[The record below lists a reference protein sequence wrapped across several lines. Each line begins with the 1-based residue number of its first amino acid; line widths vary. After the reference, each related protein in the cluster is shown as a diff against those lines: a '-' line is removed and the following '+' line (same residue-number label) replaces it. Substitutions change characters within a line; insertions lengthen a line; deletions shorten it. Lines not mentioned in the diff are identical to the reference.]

1 MSKKLLL
8 STSFIFCVSATTFA
22 SSFATAIFS
31 AQSSLAAATASA
43 PTDPIQKYFNQAVEA
58 VLAGDKATLRKM
70 YDYDILDGINYR
82 EASAKTLNDLMKKIH
97 QDAKALYRKGEI
109 AKAADKLE
117 MTFDFTAYI
126 ADKLDHDVN
135 TPDRTP
141 EYWLAGWK
149 LPALNINREVYISA
163 LNDYGLYLQKLN
175 QDAESMRVLAAVIS
189 VDPQREIAYLNLA
202 DTLWHMGRK
211 DDALPYFQKY
221 NEIRSEENKEAVKLH
236 QPTEAVLHT
245 SCVACPKTNSQVAE
259 PKGRIDLANYFLSIE
274 KVIRANWRPPKGDK
288 TEIIVLHFDVA
299 SNGRVSNIVANK
311 GANDTYKQ
319 AAMQSLKAS
328 KLPPLPA
335 DAPNSI
341 SLDFTFGYNVLN
353 KFDKED
359 LAVKQWLAKLAQ
371 KRSAENHAGLAD
383 AYDDDGDFV
392 RAKEQLLLAIAKER
406 GPQLKHYEEL
416 LRDEE
421 LQIADVK
428 RQISDLAKEAPKAN
442 KAMGM
447 PQAALN
453 NQGATALNSGDY
465 ALAIQKL
472 TQALNM
478 DPGYKMARNNLG
490 MVFNNRGIK
499 EKTNK
504 VKALLDF
511 HRAQLLRTDDT
522 ASERNI
528 STSIKT
534 IIKGRDSYSLRK
546 ELADG
551 LAARHDDV
559 GAICEYRRALE
570 IKDDPK
576 IREPLQAIT
585 DRVMSPSYAEN
596 AFVTDPW

>member
-1 MSKKLLL
+1 MNKKLLL
-8 STSFIFCVSATTFA
+8 STSFFLCISATTLV
-22 SSFATAIFS
+22 SSYATATAS
-31 AQSSLAAATASA
+31 AQSSIAAATVSA
-43 PTDPIQKYFNQAVEA
+43 PFDPIQKYFNQAVEA
-58 VLAGDKATLRKM
+58 ILAGDKATLRKV

-82 EASAKTLNDLMKKIH
+82 EASAKTLNDLMKKVH
-97 QDAKALYRKGEI
+97 QEAKALYRKGEI
-109 AKAADKLE
+109 AKAAEKLE
-117 MTFDFTAYI
+117 MTFDFTAYV

-149 LPALNINREVYISA
+149 LPALKMDREVYISA

-189 VDPQREIAYLNLA
+189 AEPQREIAYLNLA

-221 NEIRSEENKEAVKLH
+221 NEIRNVENKEAAKLH
-236 QPTEAVLHT
+236 QPIEAVLHT
-245 SCVACPKTNSQVAE
+245 SCVACPKTNSQVSE
-259 PKGRIDLANYFLSIE
+259 PKGRIDLANYFLVIE
-274 KVIRANWRPPKGDK
+274 KVIRANWHPPKGDK
-288 TEIIVLHFDVA
+288 TEIVVLHFDV
-299 SNGRVSNIVANK
+299 SSTGKVSNIMSSK
-311 GANDTYKQ
+311 LLDDTYKQ
-319 AAMQSLKAS
+319 AAVHALKTS
-328 KLPPLPA
+328 KLPPLPN

-359 LAVKQWLAKLAQ
+359 MTIKQWLAKLAQ
-371 KRSAENHAGLAD
+371 KRSAENHAGLAE

-392 RAKEQLLLAIAKER
+392 RAREHLLLAIAKER
-406 GPQLKHYEEL
+406 GPLIKRYEEL

-428 RQISDLAKEAPKAN
+428 RQVSDLSKEAPKPN

-453 NQGATALNSGDY
+453 NLGATALNSGDY

-472 TQALNM
+472 TQALNI

-559 GAICEYRRALE
+559 GAICEYRRALQ

-585 DRVMSPSYAEN
+585 DRVMTPSYADN
-596 AFVTDPW
+596 SFVTDPW

>member
-1 MSKKLLL
+1 MNQKLVL
-8 STSFIFCVSATTFA
+8 STSFFFCISATTLA
-22 SSFATAIFS
+22 SSFG
-31 AQSSLAAATASA
+31 AATVNA
-43 PTDPIQKYFNQAVEA
+43 PSTDPVQNYFNQAIEA
-58 VLAGDKATLRKM
+58 VLTGDKGTLRKV
-70 YDYDILDGINYR
+70 YDYDILDGISNR
-82 EASAKTLNDLMKKIH
+82 EASAKSLNELMKKVH
-97 QDAKALYRKGEI
+97 QEAKALYRKGEI
-109 AKAADKLE
+109 AKAADRLE
-117 MTFDFTAYI
+117 LTFDFTAYV

-149 LPALNINREVYISA
+149 LPALRMDREVYISA

-189 VDPQREIAYLNLA
+189 VEPQREIAYLNLA

-236 QPTEAVLHT
+236 QPNEAVLHT
-245 SCVACPKTNSQVAE
+245 SCVACPKTNSQVSE
-259 PKGRIDLANYFLSIE
+259 PRGRIDLANYFLSIE
-274 KVIRANWRPPKGDK
+274 KVIRANWHPPKGDK
-288 TEIIVLHFDVA
+288 TEIVVLHFDVA
-299 SNGRVSNIVANK
+299 SNGKVSNIMSNK
-311 GANDTYKQ
+311 LLDNTYKQ
-319 AAMQSLKAS
+319 AAIQALKNS
-328 KLPPLPA
+328 KLPPLPP

-359 LAVKQWLAKLAQ
+359 MTVKSWLAKLAQ
-371 KRSAENHAGLAD
+371 KRSAENHAGLAE
-383 AYDDDGDFV
+383 AYDDDGDFS
-392 RAKEQLLLAIAKER
+392 RAREQLLLAIAKER

-421 LQIADVK
+421 IQIADVK
-428 RQISDLAKEAPKAN
+428 RQIADLAKEPPKAN

-472 TQALNM
+472 TQALNV

-585 DRVMSPSYAEN
+585 DRVMTPSYPDN
-596 AFVTDPW
+596 AFITDPW